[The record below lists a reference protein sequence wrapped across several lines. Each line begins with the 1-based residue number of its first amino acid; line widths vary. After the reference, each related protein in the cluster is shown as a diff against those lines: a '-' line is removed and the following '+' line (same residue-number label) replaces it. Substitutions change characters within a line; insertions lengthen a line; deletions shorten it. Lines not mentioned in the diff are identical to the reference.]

1 MSKILYLLP
10 LYAGCPDYLLCA
22 IQTKQTEAMRQI
34 TGKRWVFPGKEFVA
48 TSVLLKECGWLSIN
62 QLSFCTTVICVHK
75 TLVNQI
81 QKFLYEKITSGRT
94 YNTRGTTHQHVER
107 THVEEARLKLA
118 SSSFRWR
125 GHIQHSS
132 IPSSLQD
139 ERDMNVFKSKLK
151 GWVQEN
157 VPI

>member
-1 MSKILYLLP
+1 MTPSVN
-10 LYAGCPDYLLCA
+10 
-22 IQTKQTEAMRQI
+22 TESESM
-34 TGKRWVFPGKEFVA
+34 VFLTRFIKKNCY
-48 TSVLLKECGWLSIN
+48 SVKSASFHLLKKVFFLSISTKN
-62 QLSFCTTVICVHK
+62 MIFLSPSRVMSATYVI

-81 QKFLYEKITSGRT
+81 PKLLYEKITSGRT